1 MTSLPVLLPDGF
13 SSLVSIG
20 DTVTVG
26 QTIAHK
32 EEKEEEIINIS
43 TELSIPLGKVKNVL
57 KKKPG
62 DPVAIGEVIAVK
74 KSFFGF
80 DQDSLVSKVDGIIS
94 RYERNTGNLAI
105 RTSGRAVSKK
115 IISPVDGT
123 VSLCDNN
130 TIVIDTAKDVVAG
143 TKAIGKSVT
152 GDVFLLE
159 DTANVLYHL
168 DRRAIGKIVVG
179 GNLTREVL
187 TKAIGIGAIGIVGT
201 NISDQDLEHISQKH
215 QQIPVLEIDTHAKE
229 VIATWKDKKI
239 FLDSQSKT
247 IIFLHV

>member
-13 SSLVSIG
+13 HSIVAIG

-26 QTIAHK
+26 QVIARN
-32 EEKEEEIINIS
+32 EEKEEEIINIA
-43 TELSIPLGKVKNVL
+43 TELGVPLKKVKNVL
-57 KKKPG
+57 KKQPG
-62 DPVAIGEVIAVK
+62 DPVSLGEVIAVK

-105 RTSGRAVSKK
+105 RTSGRSVTKNL
-115 IISPVDGT
+115 ISPVDG
-123 VSLCDNN
+123 SIALCDNER
-130 TIVIDTAKDVVAG
+130 IVITTDKDVVAG
-143 TKAIGKSVT
+143 TKSIGKSVT
-152 GDVFLLE
+152 GEVFLLE

-168 DRRAIGKIVVG
+168 DRRAIGKIVVA
-179 GNLTREVL
+179 GNLTREIL
-187 TKAIGIGAIGIVGT
+187 SKAIGIGAIGIVGT
-201 NISDQDLEHISQKH
+201 NISDQDLEYIAQKH
-215 QQIPVLEIDTHAKE
+215 QHVPILEIETHAKE
-229 VIATWKDKKI
+229 VIQTWKNKKI

>member
-13 SSLVSIG
+13 HSLVSIG
-20 DTVTVG
+20 DTITVG
-26 QTIAHK
+26 QIIASK
-32 EEKEEEIINIS
+32 EEREEEIVNIS
-43 TELSIPLGKVKNVL
+43 TELSIPIGKVKNVL

-62 DPVAIGEVIAVK
+62 DPISLGEVIAVK
-74 KSFFGF
+74 KSFLGF
-80 DQDSLVSKVDGIIS
+80 DQESLLSKVDGIIS

-105 RTSGRAVSKK
+105 RTSGRSLTKN

-123 VSLCDNN
+123 IALCDNK
-130 TIVIDTAKDVVAG
+130 TIVVTTDKDVVAG
-143 TKAIGKSVT
+143 TKAIGKSIT
-152 GDVFLLE
+152 GEVFLLE

-201 NISDQDLEHISQKH
+201 SITDEDLDHISQKH
-215 QQIPVLEIDTHAKE
+215 QHVPILEIDTKAKE
-229 VIATWKDKKI
+229 IVSTWKDKKI

-247 IIFLHV
+247 IIFLHT